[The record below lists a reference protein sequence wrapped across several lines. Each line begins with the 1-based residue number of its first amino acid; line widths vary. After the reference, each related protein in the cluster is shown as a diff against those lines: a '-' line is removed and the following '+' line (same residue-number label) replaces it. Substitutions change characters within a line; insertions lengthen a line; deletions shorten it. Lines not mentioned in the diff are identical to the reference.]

1 MKALCGPPYPTHCRR
16 GEETP
21 HVTTPTSPQS
31 AKRGTQ
37 TKHVVETLV
46 IIAMA
51 TNMYVSVLLVT
62 DCERYNRPQRTLS
75 ASRLP
80 TANRTAATSCQL
92 HSGATLPT
100 AQWQH
105 LANRTVAAFCQ
116 LHSGGILPTA
126 QWRHFANCTVAASC
140 QPHCGN
146 ILPTAQWRHLANRT
160 VAASCQPHSGGIL
173 PTAQWRHLANRTVA
187 ASYQPHCQ
195 EPLTQVYAAIA
206 TTPYDITDRLLIAGV
221 ELPTAYNL
229 DHFLMATN
237 CGTVLKGNRS
247 SPLIGTVGI
256 TFC

>member
-1 MKALCGPPYPTHCRR
+1 MLQQQSISRGARCGAVHSNTTGHSAVRSAMKALCGPPYPTHCRR

-37 TKHVVETLV
+37 TKCVVETLV
-46 IIAMA
+46 IITMA

-75 ASRLP
+75 ASRPP
-80 TANRTAATSCQL
+80 TANRTAAS
-92 HSGATLPT
+92 
-100 AQWQH
+100 
-105 LANRTVAAFCQ
+105 
-116 LHSGGILPTA
+116 
-126 QWRHFANCTVAASC
+126 SC
-140 QPHCGN
+140 QPHSGD
-146 ILPTAQWRHLANRT
+146 ILPTAQWRHLTN
-160 VAASCQPHSGGIL
+160 H
-173 PTAQWRHLANRTVA
+173 TVA

-195 EPLTQVYAAIA
+195 EPPTQVYAAVA

-221 ELPTAYNL
+221 ELTTAYNL
-229 DHFLMATN
+229 DHFLMSTN

-247 SPLIGTVGI
+247 SSLIGTVGI